1 MATTTLL
8 RYGWEHPC
16 LRCGPGAF
24 ARYPDRHVLSSDEA
38 LERHADA
45 LAEELRE
52 LCGVRGRMLGLL
64 RVGTRHVV
72 ALSGRAAVPEE
83 FHAVVEAYDA
93 SFATIAH
100 DRYEVPARSLGGHD
114 IRSTLLGARGL
125 NAGRPARWPGCF
137 CAAPK
142 LLSYWMQERPGV
154 RTAPGGECHLVELWC
169 GAPTARRR
177 HGERAWSCATC
188 GRVLATLLCRAP

>member
-64 RVGTRHVV
+64 RVG
-72 ALSGRAAVPEE
+72 
-83 FHAVVEAYDA
+83 
-93 SFATIAH
+93 
-100 DRYEVPARSLGGHD
+100 
-114 IRSTLLGARGL
+114 
-125 NAGRPARWPGCF
+125 GRPARWPGCF

-154 RTAPGGECHLVELWC
+154 RTDPGGECHLVELWC